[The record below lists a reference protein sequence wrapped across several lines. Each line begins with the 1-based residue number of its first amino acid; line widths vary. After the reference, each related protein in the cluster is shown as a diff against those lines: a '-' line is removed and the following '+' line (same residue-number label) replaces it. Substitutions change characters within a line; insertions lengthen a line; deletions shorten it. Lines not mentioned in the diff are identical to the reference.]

1 MVTILII
8 VAGLV
13 FGAFT
18 YEPSWFDTRPHY
30 YSKTYNSKKQCQLVR
45 EMLADLDKDYMNDE
59 PLGTVCT
66 DKHELYTTD
75 KFKEINNV

>member
-1 MVTILII
+1 MSVLIV

-18 YEPSWFDTRPHY
+18 YEPPWFDTRPHY
-30 YSKTYNSKKQCQLVR
+30 YSHTYESEGQCQLVR
-45 EMLADLDKDYMNDE
+45 ELLIEIDLDDMNDE
-59 PLGTVCT
+59 PLGTICT

-75 KFKEINNV
+75 KLKEINNV